1 MAGCGLDPRRV
12 ENVVGPGH
20 PDVDYT
26 HGNIELKALETFPK
40 MIQTPV
46 RIETF
51 TGEQAGWL
59 GQRWEA
65 GGLAWLMVRVGG
77 GWFLFDGW
85 TAVTQ
90 VYRGMNAADWHT
102 FAALSVPPRVRWG
115 AAPAGPGRHCWS
127 RQLSD
132 WLRRDLDRLM
142 PWSRARAM
150 RLHCRKPCWEVSRDL
165 GWHSVLR
172 VVETELGRGPEM
184 DVNELLD
191 YWNN

>member
-1 MAGCGLDPRRV
+1 MTTPEQAAWDVLRPVMAGCGLDPRRV

-90 VYRGMNAADWHT
+90 VFLSGLRSPPLW
-102 FAALSVPPRVRWG
+102 FCWALV
-115 AAPAGPGRHCWS
+115 
-127 RQLSD
+127 
-132 WLRRDLDRLM
+132 
-142 PWSRARAM
+142 
-150 RLHCRKPCWEVSRDL
+150 
-165 GWHSVLR
+165 
-172 VVETELGRGPEM
+172 
-184 DVNELLD
+184 
-191 YWNN
+191 